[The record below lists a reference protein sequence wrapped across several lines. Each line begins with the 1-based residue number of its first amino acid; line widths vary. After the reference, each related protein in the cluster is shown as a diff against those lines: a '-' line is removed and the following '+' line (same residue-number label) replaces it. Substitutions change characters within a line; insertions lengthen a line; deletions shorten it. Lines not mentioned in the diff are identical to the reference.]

1 MTEKLFYENAYLKE
15 FHAAVKRCVSAKKG
29 KKEVFHVILDRTA
42 FFPEGGGQYADTGIL
57 GGRKVLDVQEIDE
70 GILHITDGPLT
81 EGDTV
86 EGCLDWTE
94 RHMKMQQHTGEHI
107 VSGIVNRRFGYQNVG
122 FHLGS
127 EDCTMDFNGEIT
139 KEQLREIE
147 TEANRAV
154 AANCEVLILFPKPE
168 ELETLQYRSKI
179 EIEGQVR
186 IVAIPGYDVCA
197 CCAPHV
203 YRTGEIGMIKL
214 TNVQHYKGGVR
225 VTLLCGAR
233 ALADYRDKE
242 QQIKE
247 ASALLCAP
255 EQEVYQAVVRL
266 KEEKDGLKQQL
277 WELKHQLLR
286 EKLFPY
292 LEWERKGE
300 KAPEF
305 LWISEKDL
313 TPEDNK
319 YLLNQMLEKGVGI
332 CIVVSENAEQFR
344 YIAGSRTQDVRP
356 VAKWFNIHFEGRGGG
371 KEDMV
376 QGACSLRPE
385 EGTLSTI
392 FETE

>member
-1 MTEKLFYENAYLKE
+1 
-15 FHAAVKRCVSAKKG
+15 
-29 KKEVFHVILDRTA
+29 
-42 FFPEGGGQYADTGIL
+42 
-57 GGRKVLDVQEIDE
+57 
-70 GILHITDGPLT
+70 
-81 EGDTV
+81 
-86 EGCLDWTE
+86 
-94 RHMKMQQHTGEHI
+94 
-107 VSGIVNRRFGYQNVG
+107 
-122 FHLGS
+122 
-127 EDCTMDFNGEIT
+127 
-139 KEQLREIE
+139 
-147 TEANRAV
+147 
-154 AANCEVLILFPKPE
+154 
-168 ELETLQYRSKI
+168 
-179 EIEGQVR
+179 
-186 IVAIPGYDVCA
+186 
-197 CCAPHV
+197 
-203 YRTGEIGMIKL
+203 MIKL

-319 YLLNQMLEKGVGI
+319 YLLNQILEKGVGI

-344 YIAGSRTQDVRP
+344 YIAGSRTRDVRP
-356 VAKWFNIHFEGRGGG
+356 VAKWFNTHFEGRGGG

-376 QGACSLRPE
+376 QGACSLCPE